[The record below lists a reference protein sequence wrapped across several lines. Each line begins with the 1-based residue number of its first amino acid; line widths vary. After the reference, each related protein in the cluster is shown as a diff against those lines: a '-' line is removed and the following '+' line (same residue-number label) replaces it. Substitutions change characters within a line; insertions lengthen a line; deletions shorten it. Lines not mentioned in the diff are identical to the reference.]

1 MNTMPT
7 DQIEGRLMAEVHF
20 YPYQFALMEKDEDW
34 GKVCYYWGKNN
45 LSTTDTERNTGWCDE
60 NFVDSMFNFMKT
72 KFVDKDIPVVI
83 GELVRSSV

>member
-34 GKVCYYWGKNN
+34 VRCIITGERTIFPLPI
-45 LSTTDTERNTGWCDE
+45 LS
-60 NFVDSMFNFMKT
+60 V
-72 KFVDKDIPVVI
+72 IPDGVMRI
-83 GELVRSSV
+83 LWTLCSIL